1 MDLEALQRLGGQDI
15 LVNYGEGVLI
25 LDFGNSVFEFLTD
38 LDRRARYL
46 KIMDIVDKASDIK
59 VVLSL
64 ADPNSLGD
72 EAYDGYLRK
81 IFGTDIDLAN
91 LGNSWTFKESVGG
104 IRQLCFHRYTIER
117 RVASKKIFVDG
128 LRGTIVTPF
137 FGEALSADLRYATPD
152 MRFSLIHKNYGL
164 HASGGLAFFLPKF
177 IGQGRAAELMLTA
190 DYISAEQALELGLIN
205 GILSPDDFVPE
216 CIKLAKKISSIS
228 MSTIISTK
236 VLSTSYKKELESYFE
251 TEESLVSYSS

>member
-64 ADPNSLGD
+64 ADPKSLGD

-81 IFGTDIDLAN
+81 IFGTDIDLAD
-91 LGNSWTFKESVGG
+91 LGNS
-104 IRQLCFHRYTIER
+104 
-117 RVASKKIFVDG
+117 
-128 LRGTIVTPF
+128 
-137 FGEALSADLRYATPD
+137 
-152 MRFSLIHKNYGL
+152 
-164 HASGGLAFFLPKF
+164 
-177 IGQGRAAELMLTA
+177 
-190 DYISAEQALELGLIN
+190 
-205 GILSPDDFVPE
+205 
-216 CIKLAKKISSIS
+216 
-228 MSTIISTK
+228 
-236 VLSTSYKKELESYFE
+236 
-251 TEESLVSYSS
+251 